1 MTFTKEQQK
10 ITLGAL
16 IVLIA
21 LVNGYHFMTDTKP
34 KTAPLRYERGAV
46 ASSPVRQGLVSPEG
60 AGTDPL
66 NVLLERHEGRYP
78 GVVRNFF
85 RMDNPVVKKKPD
97 SISKVM
103 TPPQPPIPV
112 KTPEEIA
119 AEAALADLSKFRFL
133 GYLTDKESSL
143 FLSKDGELFI
153 VKSGDR
159 VLKNY
164 RVKEASKDFVVML
177 DTVTRVEVRI
187 DLSGAV
193 TPLQTAQPRSV
204 LQQQP
209 TPQEPSLQ
217 QQWPQP
223 AVQPSIQQPAQP
235 QQNQA
240 PRLMRRQLQKQEV
253 KELKKEM
260 QQKLLQNQ

>member
-10 ITLGAL
+10 ITLVAL

-21 LVNGYHFMTDTKP
+21 LVNGYNFMIGGKP
-34 KTAPLRYERGAV
+34 KTAPLMYERGAV
-46 ASSPVRQGLVSPEG
+46 ASSPVRQGLLSRGSG
-60 AGTDPL
+60 ADPL
-66 NVLLERHEGRYP
+66 NVFLERHDERYP
-78 GVVRNFF
+78 GVARDFF
-85 RMDNPVVKKKPD
+85 RMENPAVKPKPAPIVVL
-97 SISKVM
+97 
-103 TPPQPPIPV
+103 PPAPPPVPV

-119 AEAALADLSKFRFL
+119 AEASRADLSKFRFL
-133 GYLTDKESSL
+133 GYLTDKENSL

-164 RVKEASKDFVVML
+164 KVKEASKDFVVML
-177 DTVTRVEVRI
+177 DTITRVEVRI

-193 TPLQTAQPRSV
+193 TPLQTAQPHNA
-204 LQQQP
+204 LQQP
-209 TPQEPSLQ
+209 PAPQAPSVQ

-240 PRLMRRQLQKQEV
+240 PPLMRRQLQK
-253 KELKKEM
+253 
-260 QQKLLQNQ
+260 